1 MDSTLLNI
9 LACPACNG
17 PLEQA
22 GNNQG
27 LLCRTCGLLFP
38 MIDDIP
44 VLLLEEAERLQETE
58 P

>member
-1 MDSTLLNI
+1 MDTPLLQI
-9 LACPACNG
+9 LACPACNA

-22 GNNQG
+22 ENKQG

-38 MIDDIP
+38 VIDDIP
-44 VLLLEEAERLQETE
+44 VLLLDEAEPLQETE